1 MCRQPPAA
9 VSMIATEPS
18 TPDCLTLIPSIMSE
32 SLRGFVTERL
42 AVAAQEILG
51 LVEKTIAD
59 YREEVF
65 RSKREILQL
74 RRELDERR
82 SESIAAADGP
92 EVSEEMFPPQQ
103 EWNPNMERQ
112 QSQDLLFQQIKEE
125 EMELTATLEAA
136 PSHCVQ
142 QLYSNTEGT
151 ANCQDS
157 PSQYS
162 AAARVNKEEEEWKL
176 DMTANCQDSPSQY
189 SAAAH
194 LNKEEEWKLDM
205 TANCQDIAS
214 QYSAA
219 AHLNKE
225 GEEEEEEEE
234 EEDDDEEEEWKL
246 DVTPAHNSHET
257 SCQAAAVSPEYL
269 SSQEVPSDS
278 VCNFCGDIFE
288 TKESLSDHFQSH
300 TEVKFC
306 HICCACFLKD
316 VDLIR
321 HVGESHPGEKPFKCN
336 ECGKAFLRKDYLVVH
351 LRTHTGEK
359 PYTCP
364 FCGKSFAQRTY
375 LCVHQR
381 IHTGE
386 KPYGCRVCGKRFGS
400 STAARHCVK
409 CHRANAVN
417 S

>member
-1 MCRQPPAA
+1 
-9 VSMIATEPS
+9 MIATEPS
-18 TPDCLTLIPSIMSE
+18 TPDCFPLIPSIMSE

-92 EVSEEMFPPQQ
+92 KVSEEMFPPQQ
-103 EWNPNMERQ
+103 EWNPNMEPQ

-162 AAARVNKEEEEWKL
+162 AAA
-176 DMTANCQDSPSQY
+176 
-189 SAAAH
+189 AACV
-194 LNKEEEWKLDM
+194 NKEEEWKLDM

-225 GEEEEEEEE
+225 EEE
-234 EEDDDEEEEWKL
+234 EEDDDEEEEEEWKL
-246 DVTPAHNSHET
+246 DVTPAHNSHEA

>member
-1 MCRQPPAA
+1 
-9 VSMIATEPS
+9 MIATEPC
-18 TPDCLTLIPSIMSE
+18 TPDCDSLTPPNMSE
-32 SLRGFVTERL
+32 SLRVFVTERL
-42 AVAAQEILG
+42 AAAADEILG
-51 LVEKTIAD
+51 LMEKTITE
-59 YREEVF
+59 YRDEVF

-74 RRELDERR
+74 RRELRERR
-82 SESIAAADGP
+82 SEITAAADGP

-103 EWNPNMERQ
+103 AWNPNMEPQ

-136 PSHCVQ
+136 PSHSVQ
-142 QLYSNTEGT
+142 LLYSNTEGP

-157 PSQYS
+157 SSQYS
-162 AAARVNKEEEEWKL
+162 VAAQVNKEEEQQEWKLDPAANCQDSSSNCSAAHVNKEEEEEEVEWML
-176 DMTANCQDSPSQY
+176 DM
-189 SAAAH
+189 
-194 LNKEEEWKLDM
+194 
-205 TANCQDIAS
+205 
-214 QYSAA
+214 
-219 AHLNKE
+219 
-225 GEEEEEEEE
+225 
-234 EEDDDEEEEWKL
+234 
-246 DVTPAHNSHET
+246 TPAHNSREA
-257 SCQAAAVSPEYL
+257 SYQAAAVSLEYL

-288 TKESLSDHFQSH
+288 TKESLSDHLQCH

-321 HVGESHPGEKPFKCN
+321 HVGESHPGEKPFRCN

-359 PYTCP
+359 PYKCP
-364 FCGKSFAQRTY
+364 FCDKSFAQRTY
-375 LCVHQR
+375 LCVHKR

-386 KPYGCRVCGKRFGS
+386 KPYGCRVCGKRFSS
-400 STAARHCVK
+400 STAASHCVK
-409 CHRANAVN
+409 YHRANPVN